1 MRSCVPAW
9 AMSCL
14 VLAHPAAP
22 FTASGKVSPPVFR
35 AHHRTPR
42 HPISAVGPRHLRA
55 LVLAAAIAL
64 VSAAPVAAQEGQV
77 NSATIQWA
85 QQILDQQGFYQGR
98 ASGKMDSATAAAIS
112 AYQRKR
118 GLKAT
123 GRLDQATID
132 TLLRD
137 QPERKGVG
145 NLADPSS
152 RAKPSVPILKESEVQ
167 PQAAPTAPGVERGSG
182 TENTVLG
189 AVRGGGGAVPD
200 VAARPPAPV
209 TPGASQPAGEMQA
222 APRSAVEAE
231 NIGPREEDRPFDLAD
246 FNAPNWARF
255 GLIGVIAL
263 VVLGMVVNWW
273 LSGRRRRPGARKA
286 APPTRRQTPAAGPVR
301 REPTLGGGTEGS
313 PGRREP
319 VFTAPVRD
327 PRRVR

>member
-1 MRSCVPAW
+1 
-9 AMSCL
+9 MSCL
-14 VLAHPAAP
+14 VSARPAAP
-22 FTASGKVSPPVFR
+22 SKAFGKGVVPVFLLHQR
-35 AHHRTPR
+35 SSHASV
-42 HPISAVGPRHLRA
+42 SAPLSRRLRA
-55 LVLAAAIAL
+55 MALAAAIAT
-64 VSAAPVAAQEGQV
+64 VSVAPVAAQDGQV

-145 NLADPSS
+145 NLADPTS
-152 RAKPSVPILKESEVQ
+152 RAKPSVPILKESEVK

-189 AVRGGGGAVPD
+189 AARGNAGASAPD
-200 VAARPPAPV
+200 IAPRGTVAAPAAPDA
-209 TPGASQPAGEMQA
+209 GQPAGDIQA
-222 APRSAVEAE
+222 APRSSVEAE
-231 NIGPREEDRPFDLAD
+231 NIGPREEDRPFDLANFD
-246 FNAPNWARF
+246 APNWARF
-255 GLIGVIAL
+255 GLIGAIAIVI
-263 VVLGMVVNWW
+263 LGMVVNWW
-273 LSGRRRRPGARKA
+273 LSGRRRRPAARKPA
-286 APPTRRQTPAAGPVR
+286 ATRRQPPAAGPVR
-301 REPTLGGGTEGS
+301 REPTLGGGADA
-313 PGRREP
+313 GRREP
-319 VFTAPVRD
+319 VFTAPARD